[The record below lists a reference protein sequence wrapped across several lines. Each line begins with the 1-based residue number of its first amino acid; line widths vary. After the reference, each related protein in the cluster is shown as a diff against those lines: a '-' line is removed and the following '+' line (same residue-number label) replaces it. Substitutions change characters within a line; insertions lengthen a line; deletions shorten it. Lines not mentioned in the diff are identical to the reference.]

1 VHPHR
6 QTDDAVGQVVGVG
19 GAHALP
25 WGMPPLAGSRGAVYG
40 GLIPVCGR
48 VVVSKQV
55 IKRTQSFTKCTQSFT
70 ERASKYPPAKPGAL
84 ECWPLKAAGQ
94 VADAT
99 CGM

>member
-55 IKRTQSFTKCTQSFT
+55 IKRTQSFTKCTQSST
-70 ERASKYPPAKPGAL
+70 EKIFGRFA
-84 ECWPLKAAGQ
+84 Q
-94 VADAT
+94 VADACAET
-99 CGM
+99 PCAKRHILPL